1 MARGRRQGQ
10 QPQLKGFR
18 PGKAPPELRKRA
30 AKQQMG
36 EMNAAQEKLV
46 DLFAGK
52 SPEASRK
59 LIARWLTWTLVG
71 AILLTLLSLLAWS
84 WSWIA
89 GVPVSLLAGGL
100 FFVHIRLRRQ
110 RSQLEEVADQVA
122 RIT

>member
-1 MARGRRQGQ
+1 MARGRQGGQ

-36 EMNAAQEKLV
+36 QMNSAQEKLV

-52 SPEASRK
+52 SPAESRK
-59 LIARWLTWTLVG
+59 LIARWVTWTLIG
-71 AILLTLLSLLAWS
+71 AIALTLLSLLAWS

-89 GVPVSLLAGGL
+89 GVPVSVLAGGL
-100 FFVHIRLRRQ
+100 FFVHLRLRRQ
-110 RSQLEEVADQVA
+110 RSQLEEVADTVA
-122 RIT
+122 KLT